1 MLKSASLTK
10 SQLPSE
16 RKFGL
21 LFTAVSLFLAGMGY
35 HKGWPSAVVI
45 GLLGLCG
52 VFFVLATLFPD
63 RLAPLNRAWFALGVI
78 LGKVIS
84 PIVLGVL
91 FFLLVTPI
99 ALVTRA
105 FGRDE
110 LRLKK
115 RQTNSYWLDRA
126 SDRSLAESFKN
137 QF

>member
-1 MLKSASLTK
+1 MT
-10 SQLPSE
+10 
-16 RKFGL
+16 
-21 LFTAVSLFLAGMGY
+21 LAGMAY
-35 HKGWPSAVVI
+35 YRGWANGLAVAMLVVS
-45 GLLGLCG
+45 G
-52 VFFVLATLFPD
+52 VFFTLATYWPAS
-63 RLAPLNRAWFALGVI
+63 LAPMNRAWFALGLL

-99 ALVTRA
+99 AVVTRV

-115 RQTNSYWLDRA
+115 RQTSSYWLDRA
-126 SDRSLAESFKN
+126 SDRSLAESFKD